1 MKYEDVVAAMK
12 ETELIAAA
20 ARHTTLETT
29 PLQAFKKGAIWG
41 ELQAIK
47 TLSEK
52 LQIPITTLAKKLD
65 IPDDII
71 QIIAP

>member
-1 MKYEDVVAAMK
+1 MKYEDVV
-12 ETELIAAA
+12 AAA

-29 PLQAFKKGAIWG
+29 PIQSFKKGAVWG

-47 TLSEK
+47 TLSQI
-52 LQIPITTLAKKLD
+52 LQIPLATLAKPLD

-71 QIIAP
+71 KTITN